1 MIRISFLFVFILN
14 SVYGFNQTK
23 VKKNI
28 ISLDSYQKEALSNL
42 NSLRSKSCYCG
53 SNYFNK
59 QKPLRYNKKLEK
71 AAAIHAKDI
80 YERKTLSHTGRNG
93 SKVQE
98 RIKQQSYNWQ
108 SYAEIIAEGYDTIE
122 EVFNA
127 WMKSPGHCK
136 SIMGNY
142 EEVGIFKYQDYWV
155 VDFGTEKKMQFPE

>member
-59 QKPLRYNKKLEK
+59 QKPLRYNKKLREK

-93 SKVQE
+93 SKVKSE
-98 RIKQQSYNWQ
+98 SSSNL
-108 SYAEIIAEGYDTIE
+108 IIGK
-122 EVFNA
+122 V
-127 WMKSPGHCK
+127 MLK
-136 SIMGNY
+136 
-142 EEVGIFKYQDYWV
+142 
-155 VDFGTEKKMQFPE
+155 